1 MNRLFKYFSIFGI
14 LLVFAA
20 YFFRLFEVNGYVKAI
35 SALTDPSNYLLVMG
49 KIYKIDYFFIALIM
63 VSCLVSFILMN
74 KDKKMPLYS
83 VSIIPIGV
91 AILERLY
98 FVVASSIVA
107 KRTMDSNISIVG
119 IVNIVI
125 LALGLLSVIN
135 SILVERFLA
144 NKHLSF
150 AFSMFG
156 VASITASTLISVYAS
171 IVNKASIHFILYAIF
186 FLLAVILIAI
196 ELILRTHQNKKEDAS
211 DAPSIEA

>member
-35 SALTDPSNYLLVMG
+35 SALTDPNNYLLVMG

-83 VSIIPIGV
+83 VSVIPIGV
-91 AILERLY
+91 ALLERLY

-107 KRTMDSNISIVG
+107 KRTMDSDISIVG

-125 LALGLLSVIN
+125 LALGLLSVVN
-135 SILVERFLA
+135 SILVERFLS
-144 NKHLSF
+144 NKQLSF

>member
-20 YFFRLFEVNGYVKAI
+20 YFFRLFEVNGFVRYI
-35 SALTDPSNYLLVMG
+35 SQQEDPSVYLKTMRI
-49 KIYKIDYFFIALIM
+49 IYKIDYFFIALIM

-98 FVVASSIVA
+98 FVSGSAIVA
-107 KRTMDSNISIVG
+107 KRTMDSNISIVS

-125 LALGLLSVIN
+125 LALGLLSIIN
-135 SILVERFLA
+135 SILVERFLE
-144 NKHLSF
+144 NKQLSF

-156 VASITASTLISVYAS
+156 VLSITASTLIIVYAS
-171 IVNKASIHFILYAIF
+171 IINKATIHFFLYAIF
-186 FLLAVILIAI
+186 FLLAVALLVI
-196 ELILRTHQNKKEDAS
+196 EFILRFKNNPIEEIATKVKE
-211 DAPSIEA
+211 